1 VTFRFVDGLGAGEG
15 GAGTSDEEGGGQGM
29 EVEYTGEGGGD
40 VQTPPM
46 SPPRYTEEEIV
57 ARCMRGEG
65 GAQAL
70 DLYHM
75 KNDLPGQS
83 WAAGEEAGTEEERA
97 EAKQNPC
104 MSWWYLD
111 AGGRTRLWTA
121 GREVDVL
128 REPAPYAVLW

>member
-1 VTFRFVDGLGAGEG
+1 MTFRFVDGLGVGEG
-15 GAGTSDEEGGGQGM
+15 GGDSSEEEGGGQGM
-29 EVEYTGEGGGD
+29 EVEYTGEDGGD
-40 VQTPPM
+40 VQTPPK
-46 SPPRYTEEEIV
+46 SPPRYTEEDIV

-75 KNDLPGQS
+75 KDDLPGQS
-83 WAAGEEAGTEEERA
+83 WAAGEVAGTEEERA
-97 EAKQNPC
+97 EALDKPC

-121 GREVDVL
+121 RREVDVL